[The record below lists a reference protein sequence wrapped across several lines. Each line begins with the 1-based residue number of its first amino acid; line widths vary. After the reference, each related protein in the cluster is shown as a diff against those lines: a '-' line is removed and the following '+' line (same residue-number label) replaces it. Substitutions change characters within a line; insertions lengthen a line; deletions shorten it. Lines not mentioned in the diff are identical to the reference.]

1 MIVIII
7 LRFTS
12 FSSCTV
18 EPSLFEDERRRSL
31 KAAKRGFANSKGV
44 SSKKGGCLIFWM
56 SWVQNTKWSKGSDIP
71 RLQLL
76 SVLFSFQHPPLQLLS
91 ILFSIQHP
99 PLQFLSILFSIQHPL
114 SNSFL
119 FYSPF
124 KIPPPTTFYFI
135 LLSTSPSNSFLFYS
149 PFNIRPSNSF
159 LFYSLFVCH
168 FLKFFADSLVNNY
181 LETSCSNIINPP
193 F

>member
-71 RLQLL
+71 PSNSFLFYSSFNSPPPHSFLFYSPFNIPPPTPFYFILHSTSPLQLL
-76 SVLFSFQHPPLQLLS
+76 SILFSFQNPPSNYFLFYSPFNIPLQLLSILFSFQHPPLQLLS
-91 ILFSIQHP
+91 VLFSFCL
-99 PLQFLSILFSIQHPL
+99 PLFESLRRFLSKQLPW
-114 SNSFL
+114 N
-119 FYSPF
+119 
-124 KIPPPTTFYFI
+124 
-135 LLSTSPSNSFLFYS
+135 
-149 PFNIRPSNSF
+149 
-159 LFYSLFVCH
+159 
-168 FLKFFADSLVNNY
+168 
-181 LETSCSNIINPP
+181 
-193 F
+193 

>member
-91 ILFSIQHP
+91 ILFSIQHR
-99 PLQFLSILFSIQHPL
+99 
-114 SNSFL
+114 
-119 FYSPF
+119 
-124 KIPPPTTFYFI
+124 
-135 LLSTSPSNSFLFYS
+135 PSNSFLFYS
-149 PFNIRPSNSF
+149 PFNIPPSNSF
-159 LFYSLFVCH
+159 LFYSPFNIPSPTPFCFILLSKSPLQLLSILFSFQHPPPTPFYFILLSTSAPPTPFCFIL
-168 FLKFFADSLVNNY
+168 FLFATFWNSLQ
-181 LETSCSNIINPP
+181 IP
-193 F
+193 